1 MTYLLLGIALLLVA
15 YALASQISQL
25 TARAVRLAGFAALF
39 IIAAGI
45 LVFFALS
52 GRYGLAAPAGAFA
65 LWAMR
70 AWLLARQI
78 RSTGDAGRGDS
89 GNSAPRAALDKM
101 SRGEALEV
109 LGLEDGAGA
118 DDIEAAYKTLIV
130 KNHPDQGGTD
140 WLAARL
146 NEARDV
152 LLGD

>member
-1 MTYLLLGIALLLVA
+1 MLYLLVGIGVLLLV
-15 YALASQISQL
+15 YALAAQTAQL
-25 TARAVRLAGFAALF
+25 TARAVRLALFGALF
-39 IIAAGI
+39 IIAVAVV
-45 LVFFALS
+45 VFFAVS

-78 RSTGDAGRGDS
+78 RAGARAGANAGDTPPRGS
-89 GNSAPRAALDKM
+89 GARM
-101 SRGEALEV
+101 SRAEAFDV
-109 LGLEDGAGA
+109 LGLEEGASA
-118 DDIEAAYKTLIV
+118 DDVEAAYKNLIV

-152 LLGD
+152 LLEP